1 MNTELTPLGKF
12 LRKLRID
19 RGEILKDMA
28 AKLNVAISFLSAVE
42 TGRKPMPSGWNLIIP
57 REYHLSATDADAFT
71 KAVADTAPM
80 VELRLR
86 ELPEESR
93 TLAVEFAR
101 RIADFTPSQRKTL
114 TDFMKGEK

>member
-1 MNTELTPLGKF
+1 MTNELTPLGKF

-28 AKLNVAISFLSAVE
+28 TKLNVAISFLSAVE
-42 TGRKPMPSGWNLIIP
+42 TGRKPMPSTWNLLIP
-57 REYHLSATDADAFT
+57 QAYRLTATDAEAFT
-71 KAVADTAPM
+71 QAVAATAPI

-114 TDFMKGEK
+114 NDFIKGET